1 MALRVIGKIT
11 LQADVATTA
20 HQQEGDSLIESA

>member
-11 LQADVATTA
+11 LQADGATMGYWLTS
-20 HQQEGDSLIESA
+20 EKVIR